1 LSAEPL
7 AEQHVR
13 EFTRV
18 CVRAGL
24 LTPDELHTEVVTAVT
39 AELRD
44 RAGEADDL
52 AAAWV
57 DEAREQLRVD
67 QESWPEATDYERLQT
82 AFDELA
88 LIDVVVLQGVED
100 HWVATGLLEKRAM
113 AGDPPSGVA
122 WFTPSDV
129 WHAVDEGMLEVN
141 LWHGTTA
148 NVAPG
153 DALLDDV
160 LDVLEKHGLTAHF
173 DEGRIEV
180 DAHWHKRIAPERGP

>member
-1 LSAEPL
+1 MVTDSL

-13 EFTRV
+13 AFTRS

-24 LTPDELHTEVVTAVT
+24 LSFEELHAEVAEAIAKDLPDRSREADELATAWL
-39 AELRD
+39 E
-44 RAGEADDL
+44 EAHD
-52 AAAWV
+52 
-57 DEAREQLRVD
+57 QLRQD
-67 QESWPEATDYERLQT
+67 QRDWPESTDYERLQS
-82 AFDELA
+82 AFAEME
-88 LIDVVVLQGVED
+88 LIDVSVLQGCED
-100 HWVATGLLEKRAM
+100 HWAAKRLIDESKAGGAGLR
-113 AGDPPSGVA
+113 GVA

-153 DALLDDV
+153 DELLDDV
-160 LDVLEKHGLTAHF
+160 LGILEKHGLQAGF

-180 DAHWHKRIAPERGP
+180 DAHWYKRIAP

>member
-1 LSAEPL
+1 MSAESL

-13 EFTRV
+13 DFTRV

-24 LTPDELHTEVVTAVT
+24 LTTDELHREVREAVV
-39 AELRD
+39 AELPE
-44 RAGEADDL
+44 RAAEADDL
-52 AAAWV
+52 ADAWLA
-57 DEAREQLRVD
+57 EAREALRVD
-67 QESWPEATDYERLQT
+67 QQSWPEATDYQRLQT

-88 LIDVVVLQGVED
+88 LLDVDVLQGCED
-100 HWVATGLLEKRAM
+100 HWAAKRLLDERAA
-113 AGDPPSGVA
+113 AGTPPRGVA
-122 WFTPSDV
+122 WFTPTDV

-153 DALLDDV
+153 DVLLDDV
-160 LDVLEKHGLTAHF
+160 LGVLEKHGLAAHF

-180 DAHWHKRIAPERGP
+180 DAHWHRRIAP